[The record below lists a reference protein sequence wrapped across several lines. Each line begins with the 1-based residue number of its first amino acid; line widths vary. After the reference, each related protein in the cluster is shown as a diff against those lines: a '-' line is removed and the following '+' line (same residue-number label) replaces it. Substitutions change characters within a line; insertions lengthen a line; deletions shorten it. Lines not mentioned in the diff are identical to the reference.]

1 MTDPVRVPSLGQLLG
16 LAWPI
21 VISRSTQVV
30 VGFCDAAMVASLGE
44 PALAAT
50 TTGALN
56 TFAIFILPLGVVF
69 IVSSFTSQLFSKGD
83 LAGARRYGW
92 YGLGVAAAAQVLCM
106 VGTLFVPS
114 ALGLFD
120 YEPEVRALMTDYLA
134 YRLVS
139 GGAAVGLEALANYY
153 GGLGNTRLPMFANVL
168 AMTLNVGFC
177 WVLIYG
183 HLGLPAMGVK
193 GSGLASSLAT
203 GIAFLALFCAF
214 YVGWGAPGGRTS
226 SRLKLAELTRML
238 RFGLPAGLNWFFEFA
253 AFVFFINVVITGLG
267 TTALAAMMTV
277 FQLNSISFMPAFGLS
292 SAGAILVGQAIGA
305 KGHDV
310 VPRIMRLT
318 LFATSTWQGLV
329 GLLYLAI
336 PTLLLLPFVDA
347 GTDADRFLAVGARML
362 MLSAAWQLFDAAVS
376 TLSETLRAAGD
387 TAFCL
392 WARVVLA
399 WTIFVP
405 GALISVRWLGGG
417 DLSAM
422 LWLVLYMGL
431 LALTLALRFRSGVW
445 RRLDLAG
452 AGDPLA
458 LPP

>member
-1 MTDPVRVPSLGQLLG
+1 MTDPVRAPSLGQLLG

-21 VISRSTQVV
+21 VVSRSTQVV
-30 VGFCDAAMVASLGE
+30 VGFCDAAMVASLGQ

-50 TTGALN
+50 TTGAFN

-69 IVSSFTSQLFSKGD
+69 IVSSFTSQLFGKGD

-92 YGLGVAAAAQVLCM
+92 YGLAVAAAAQVLCM

-120 YEPEVRALMTDYLA
+120 YEPEVRTLMTGYLA

-168 AMTLNVGFC
+168 AMVLNITFN
-177 WVLIYG
+177 WILIYG
-183 HLGLPAMGVK
+183 HLGVPAMGVE
-193 GSGLASSLAT
+193 GAALASSLAT
-203 GIAFLALFCAF
+203 GIAFFALFYAF
-214 YVGWGAPGGRTS
+214 YVGLGAADGRIPS
-226 SRLKLAELTRML
+226 KLKLAELTRML
-238 RFGLPAGLNWFFEFA
+238 RFGLPAGFNWFFEFA

-329 GLLYLAI
+329 GMLYLTI
-336 PTLLLLPFVDA
+336 PTLLLRPFIDA
-347 GTDADRFLAVGARML
+347 STGADRFLAVGARML

-422 LWLVLYMGL
+422 LWLVLYMAL

-452 AGDPLA
+452 AGDPIA